1 VKLYVRRILLLLQDY
16 LPLVTILCNSGMR
29 ARHWVKM
36 SEIVGFDITPDAG
49 TTLRKMLKLNLYPFL
64 PQFEEVSA
72 GATKVTA
79 LTVDISVHF
88 VSLS

>member
-1 VKLYVRRILLLLQDY
+1 MSRILLLLQEY
-16 LPLVTILCNSGMR
+16 LPLVSILCNSGMR

-49 TTLRKMLKLNLYPFL
+49 TTLRKMLKLNLYPYL
-64 PQFEEVSA
+64 AQFEEVSV

-79 LTVDISVHF
+79 LPVSV
-88 VSLS
+88 